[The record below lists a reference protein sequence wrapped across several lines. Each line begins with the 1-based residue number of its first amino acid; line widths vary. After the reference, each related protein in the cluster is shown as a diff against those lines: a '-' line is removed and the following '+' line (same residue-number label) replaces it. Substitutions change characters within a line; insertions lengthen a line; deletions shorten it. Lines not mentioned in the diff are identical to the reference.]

1 MFKLLKKLIVY
12 FRTIEIYEKKKI
24 YFFKCH
30 KSYKFKVYKSFKSI
44 KSKTILNYFE
54 KYKNKKKRFIYNHF
68 FLTLSFKENLVS
80 SGWLCKKNNWNIS
93 EIDHV
98 INVKNKYVIFDF
110 MTPFQFRNKGYYTKL
125 LKFVRSKFSNK
136 NILIYVLSSN
146 KKSKKAIKKAGFN
159 LKYKINK
166 FK

>member
-1 MFKLLKKLIVY
+1 
-12 FRTIEIYEKKKI
+12 
-24 YFFKCH
+24 
-30 KSYKFKVYKSFKSI
+30 
-44 KSKTILNYFE
+44 
-54 KYKNKKKRFIYNHF
+54 
-68 FLTLSFKENLVS
+68 
-80 SGWLCKKNNWNIS
+80 
-93 EIDHV
+93 
-98 INVKNKYVIFDF
+98 

-159 LKYKINK
+159 LKYKISK